1 MENITLHGHYDGSQI
16 QIDDPFDLQP
26 NTKLLITIIP
36 PTDAENMAW
45 INFSAQGLAAAY
57 GEDEPEYPLHLIKEQ
72 NPTYEAG

>member
-36 PTDAENMAW
+36 PADAENMAW
-45 INFSAQGLAAAY
+45 LNFSAQGLAAAY
-57 GEDEPEYPLHLIKEQ
+57 ADDEPEYSLQSIKEQ
-72 NPTYEAG
+72 NPTYETG